1 MSTGVIIG
9 VVIAILVLA
18 VVAVVAAQQLRRA
31 GLRRQFGPEYTRL
44 AEELGSQ
51 RKAEAELIARQRN
64 AARLDIRPLSAE
76 QQTRYTNAWT
86 AVQAQFVDNPAE
98 SVKTAGALI
107 ERVMRDRGYPA
118 DDSQQMIAALSV
130 HHARALD
137 HYRRGE
143 DIRARSGARSARSA
157 QSAKGSPSTE
167 ELRDAILSY
176 RELYKELLDSDGRPP
191 RQFRIAQVLDNV
203 RIPIG
208 R

>member
-18 VVAVVAAQQLRRA
+18 VAAIVAAQELRRA

-44 AEELGSQ
+44 TEELGSQ
-51 RKAEAELIARQRN
+51 RKAEAELIARQKS
-64 AARLDIRPLSAE
+64 AAKLDIRPLSAE

-86 AVQAQFVDNPAE
+86 SVQAQFVDDPPE
-98 SVKTAGALI
+98 SVKTAGALV

-130 HHARALD
+130 HHARTLD

-143 DIRARSGARSARSA
+143 DIRARSGARSA
-157 QSAKGSPSTE
+157 KGTASTE
-167 ELRDAILSY
+167 EFREAILSY